1 MKYFSVIVFFLLVGL
16 VVLYFSKESGHS
28 REVNRLTKE
37 RDSAIQRM
45 NNEHARAEEWRQRAF
60 DYGNQFR
67 KEATRALKAENRFNY
82 LREENE
88 KLKIRPVIRYTDNNL
103 DSLFRARYSKD

>member
-1 MKYFSVIVFFLLVGL
+1 MKAFAIITFLLFVCL
-16 VVLYFSKESGHS
+16 AVLFFSKESGHE
-28 REVNRLTKE
+28 REVNRLIHE

-67 KEATRALKAENRFNY
+67 KEATRAQKAETNY
-82 LREENE
+82 NYAREQNE
-88 KLKIRPVIRYTDNNL
+88 ILKRKVIRYSNAGL
-103 DSLFRARYSKD
+103 DSAFSARYGN